1 MYIEKIQTF
10 VTLIF
15 MNKVFVGTIF
25 NKFEFLKTFHKIPTT
40 QEFFYHRNHSWLTSF
55 IPSEMYKGPLCMTKN
70 DKVTHISLIT
80 SYIFI

>member
-1 MYIEKIQTF
+1 MLIEFQAILEKIQTF

-15 MNKVFVGTIF
+15 MNKVFVGTI
-25 NKFEFLKTFHKIPTT
+25 LKTLHMIPTT

-70 DKVTHISLIT
+70 
-80 SYIFI
+80 